1 MALHGGAGVITPPEG
16 SIREAERIIRRAPL
30 RKQFNRAPEVLDRRF
45 LAPVRGGD
53 PASTYLPDRLRL
65 WIRDERAREPPALVD
80 PAGFEKRV
88 SEFHTRRYEVGIQGD
103 GTLQLFRGLRVPGEP
118 LQDHAVEI
126 VPLVGSRRQR
136 LRAPVGVVRGVPL
149 LPCME
154 HACQL
159 SRRLGIR
166 RPRAG
171 ILDARR
177 IISRA
182 AGGNRS
188 TAGADAVGADCHA
201 AAGSARAAAHTPART
216 PIPTHRIAAA
226 RLPRMNTGAGA

>member
-1 MALHGGAGVITPPEG
+1 MALHGGAGVITLPEG

-53 PASTYLPDRLRL
+53 PAEHVLPDRLRL

-88 SEFHTRRYEVGIQGD
+88 SEFHTRRCEVGIQGD

-126 VPLVGSRRQR
+126 VPLVGSRRER
-136 LRAPVGVVRGVPL
+136 LRASVGVVRGVPL

-171 ILDARR
+171 ITGRPP
-177 IISRA
+177 
-182 AGGNRS
+182 N
-188 TAGADAVGADCHA
+188 H
-201 AAGSARAAAHTPART
+201 
-216 PIPTHRIAAA
+216 
-226 RLPRMNTGAGA
+226 LPRGRGKQVDRRRRRRRRGLPRRRGLRESRRTHTQQNADPEAPHR